1 MIFFVNLPVGV
12 AALVLLARVARSARR
27 PVPFDWA
34 GQVTAVL
41 GLGGITYGLIEGGA
55 AGFGTPP
62 VVTAFAVGAAALAV
76 FVLVEA
82 RVAHPVLPSGLFRS
96 RAVAVPVAVGFWL
109 NVGFYGML
117 FLLSLVL
124 QQQRGLSASATGLA
138 FVPMTALTAAGNLAG
153 ARAERRISPRA
164 QAVTGQLLI
173 AAGLA
178 ILCLAADGAP
188 AWVVVVLVILVGVG
202 GGSLAVPVGDR
213 AAARRGPRRAG
224 RNGQRG
230 AECLAPAWRRDRGRG
245 LRRASRRPGSLHPWP
260 ACQLAGRR
268 ADGARHYCRQP
279 SAAGWPRPGRQR
291 LTRRESRCWGAL
303 PVPGTTGSPSPS
315 PRGV

>member
-109 NVGFYGML
+109 NVGFYC
-117 FLLSLVL
+117 SC
-124 QQQRGLSASATGLA
+124 SAWFFSSSAGC
-138 FVPMTALTAAGNLAG
+138 
-153 ARAERRISPRA
+153 PR
-164 QAVTGQLLI
+164 
-173 AAGLA
+173 
-178 ILCLAADGAP
+178 
-188 AWVVVVLVILVGVG
+188 
-202 GGSLAVPVGDR
+202 
-213 AAARRGPRRAG
+213 
-224 RNGQRG
+224 
-230 AECLAPAWRRDRGRG
+230 
-245 LRRASRRPGSLHPWP
+245 RRPGWRS
-260 ACQLAGRR
+260 
-268 ADGARHYCRQP
+268 CR
-279 SAAGWPRPGRQR
+279 
-291 LTRRESRCWGAL
+291 
-303 PVPGTTGSPSPS
+303 
-315 PRGV
+315 